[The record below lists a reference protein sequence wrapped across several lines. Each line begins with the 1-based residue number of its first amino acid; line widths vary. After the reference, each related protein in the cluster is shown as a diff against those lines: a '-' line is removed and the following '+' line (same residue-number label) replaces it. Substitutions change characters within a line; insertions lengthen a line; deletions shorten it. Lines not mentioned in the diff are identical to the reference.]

1 MYTQLYKFDVKSEL
15 GDYNLPFGEEE
26 EKKKP
31 KPGDKIA
38 NMSNA
43 SSFYENDEKSE
54 TDKQESEQD
63 NESEVQTKPNYTSI
77 VKGLFNQST

>member
-15 GDYNLPFGEEE
+15 GDYNLPFGEDE

-31 KPGDKIA
+31 KQGDKAA

-54 TDKQESEQD
+54 TDKQES
-63 NESEVQTKPNYTSI
+63 
-77 VKGLFNQST
+77 